1 MSWGE
6 MGIKALKTS
15 TSSVYLK
22 SAIDRLLKG
31 EMYIRETLRVKG
43 GKEKSSKH
51 KAWMKI
57 HSRLKI
63 LIINFNF

>member
-31 EMYIRETLRVKG
+31 EIYKRDIESKGRER
-43 GKEKSSKH
+43 EK
-51 KAWMKI
+51 
-57 HSRLKI
+57 LKT
-63 LIINFNF
+63 